1 MITRRTTRRKV
12 LGSLA
17 LGAGAL
23 FTYTATGSAFAQD
36 ETHQLTW
43 ATNNLEGTEPE
54 MLQKVSD
61 MFVAANPNFQVTV
74 LKYDGAT
81 YDQKL
86 LADIVAGTLPD
97 VFVSAD
103 VYTKPF
109 FDAGLTADLKPLAEA
124 AGYDLGNF
132 DPLFL
137 SLAEYDGKIGFLP
150 RAADVV
156 VCYYNKAKF
165 DAAGLAYPTPDWT
178 YDDMLSMAEA
188 LTIRDGDAIT
198 QYGIS
203 AANEWWAYWVPMV
216 VAEGGQILSED
227 NTEAVFNSP
236 EGVRAW
242 DIIFTMLKNGWSVPP
257 SVQDTVG
264 GPWTPFAN
272 GLAAMTFTVRA
283 LTPTYRA
290 QLTDD
295 WDVQLVPK
303 GTAMRKTGMGTQ
315 GYAMSSQ
322 TKDPSATWQLMQF
335 IFTDGMIVFME
346 DYLTVPPIKT
356 FYDDPAWRDLPPPPA
371 NTAVFIDAISEAMVP
386 PPLPFYSTGAFRQ
399 AMLDGIDAV
408 LLGQMDTQTAVDNMA
423 AEATASLQQ

>member
-1 MITRRTTRRKV
+1 MDTYRTTRRKV

-23 FTYTATGSAFAQD
+23 FTYTATGKTFAQD
-36 ETHQLTW
+36 ETHELTW

-54 MLQKVSD
+54 MLQKVTD

-74 LKYDGAT
+74 LKYDGTT

-86 LADIVAGTLPD
+86 LADVVAGTLPD
-97 VFVSAD
+97 IFVSAD
-103 VYTKPF
+103 VFTKPF
-109 FDAGLTADLKPLAEA
+109 FESNLTADLKPLAEE
-124 AGYDLGNF
+124 AGYDLSNF

-137 SLAEYDGKIGFLP
+137 SLAEYEGKIGFLP

-165 DAAGLAYPTPDWT
+165 DTAGLAYPTPDWT
-178 YDDMLSMAEA
+178 YDDLLSMAEA
-188 LTIRDGDAIT
+188 LTIKDGDATT
-198 QYGIS
+198 QYGVT
-203 AANEWWAYWVPMV
+203 AANDWWAYWVPMV
-216 VAEGGQILSED
+216 VAEGGEILNED
-227 NTEAVFNSP
+227 GTEAIFNSP
-236 EGVRAW
+236 EGIKAW
-242 DIIFTMLKNGWSVPP
+242 DVIFTMLKNGWSVPP

-272 GLAAMTFTVRA
+272 GMAAMTFTVRA

-322 TKDPSATWQLMQF
+322 TDDPSATWQLMQF

-408 LLGQMDTQTAVDNMA
+408 LLGQMDTETAVNNMA
-423 AEATASLQQ
+423 AEATASLQE